1 MLTESV
7 ETAVQL
13 LRRARYGVALTGA
26 GISTPS
32 GIPDFRSPD
41 SGLWERNDPYEV
53 ASIHGFRRHP
63 ECFYSWISP
72 LAHTILNAEP
82 NAAHIALARME
93 AAGKVKSVIT
103 QNIDM
108 LHRRAGSGTVFELHG
123 HLREATCIHC
133 FSVHPA
139 LPFIRAFLESS
150 AIPRCPKCGHA
161 LKPNVILL
169 GEQLPAYVLRA
180 AQTEVRRCDVMLV
193 VGTSLSIYPAAG
205 LPTLARQS
213 GASLIFVNLS
223 ETPVDSLA
231 QVVIHDDA
239 LEVLPRL
246 AAALEGE

>member
-1 MLTESV
+1 MPAESL
-7 ETAVQL
+7 EMAAHL
-13 LRRARYGVALTGA
+13 LRRARYGVVLTGA

-41 SGLWERNDPYEV
+41 SGLWDKSDPYEV
-53 ASIHGFRRHP
+53 ASIYGFRRRP
-63 ECFYSWISP
+63 ECFYNWISP
-72 LAHTILNAEP
+72 LAHTILDAEP

-93 AAGKVKSVIT
+93 TVGKVKSIIT

-108 LHRRAGSGTVFELHG
+108 LHARAGSGIVYELHG

-133 FSVHPA
+133 FSVYPA
-139 LPFIRAFLESS
+139 PPFIRAFLESN
-150 AIPRCPKCGHA
+150 AIPRCPRCGHA

-169 GEQLPAYVLRA
+169 GEQVPAHVLRA
-180 AQTEVRRCDVMLV
+180 AQIEARRCDVMLV
-193 VGTSLSIYPAAG
+193 VGTSLTVYPAAG
-205 LPTLARQS
+205 LPVLARQS

-223 ETPVDSLA
+223 DTPVDSLA

-246 AAALEGE
+246 AAVLEDE